1 MCVMHLHNE
10 NGVAMGMQQA
20 GLLPLSQGLADARC
34 RVDLPH
40 RRGYANPLFNEASG
54 HTNKS

>member
-1 MCVMHLHNE
+1 MHLHNE